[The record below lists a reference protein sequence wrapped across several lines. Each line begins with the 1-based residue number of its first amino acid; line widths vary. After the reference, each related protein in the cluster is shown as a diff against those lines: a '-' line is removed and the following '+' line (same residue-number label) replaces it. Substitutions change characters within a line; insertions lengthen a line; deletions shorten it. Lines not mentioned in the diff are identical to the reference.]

1 MREPNT
7 IPDIRRLNAPNQL
20 PTPDGYWVVPG
31 LLLAGESPGD
41 RMEAEA
47 RRKLRRFLD
56 GGITY
61 FLDLTEE
68 DEGLEP
74 YAGLLQDEAAARGQ
88 SDVHHRAPNVVNI
101 GMRWIHPAS

>member
-47 RRKLRRFLD
+47 RRKLRRFLMEESR
-56 GGITY
+56 TS
-61 FLDLTEE
+61 LDSRRRMKGSNPT
-68 DEGLEP
+68 P
-74 YAGLLQDEAAARGQ
+74 ACSRTRQPRRP
-88 SDVHHRAPNVVNI
+88 VRRASSRPTL
-101 GMRWIHPAS
+101 STSE